1 MLMNKILRYSFVALM
16 AMFIGKVCAQEVT
29 FDFTVTDPADETGKT
44 SAWGFPSGSSNKL
57 TEEQAF
63 TYGGQTVKVA
73 APDGY
78 YWHNKDHYLLL
89 GKQGATLTLPA
100 FDFDVE
106 RIDIEGNSTAS
117 SGTKQNIF
125 VGETAVS
132 TETTGAQG
140 TNIFE
145 IAEANQAAGNVYVI
159 KVTSKHNNQ
168 IKTIKVWKKGT
179 APSVSIPEVDN
190 IEALTALGSGA
201 EATMS
206 LDKCKV
212 TFVSS
217 DGKSVY
223 VRDNTGGMCFYNQS
237 AFSEAT
243 NKWQLGGKIT
253 GKVSMYNGMTQFTIS
268 DAEALTHTDGDE
280 YQPVEIAIADAKD
293 HVADLVKISNV
304 TVVADGTKYYTDS
317 EKTLQIF
324 DNFKLG
330 YSIADGDAFSE
341 ITGVI
346 IPYNTQL
353 EIAPTVAPVATG
365 IENVNSQ
372 EAKGAIYNLA
382 GQRVEKAQK
391 GIFIQNGKKFVV
403 K

>member
-1 MLMNKILRYSFVALM
+1 MNKILRYSFVALM

-29 FDFTVTDPADETGKT
+29 LDFTITDPDDATGKT
-44 SAWGFPSGSSNKL
+44 SAWGFPSGSSAKL

-106 RIDIEGNSTAS
+106 RIDIEGNSSAS

-179 APSVSIPEVDN
+179 APSAVH
-190 IEALTALGSGA
+190 IENTEETAYTVAKAMELIDAGDALSET
-201 EATMS
+201 
-206 LDKCKV
+206 
-212 TFVSS
+212 
-217 DGKSVY
+217 VY
-223 VRDNTGGMCFYNQS
+223 VKGIVSQVDSYNETYKSIQYWISDDGTTTNQFECYSGKGIGGADFASIDDVQVG
-237 AFSEAT
+237 AT
-243 NKWQLGGKIT
+243 VIVKGKMKKYGEIYEFDKNNELVKYDASTIT
-253 GKVSMYNGMTQFTIS
+253 G
-268 DAEALTHTDGDE
+268 
-280 YQPVEIAIADAKD
+280 
-293 HVADLVKISNV
+293 ISNM
-304 TVVADGTKYYTDS
+304 KS
-317 EKTLQIF
+317 EQS
-324 DNFKLG
+324 N
-330 YSIADGDAFSE
+330 
-341 ITGVI
+341 
-346 IPYNTQL
+346 
-353 EIAPTVAPVATG
+353 AP
-365 IENVNSQ
+365 
-372 EAKGAIYNLA
+372 IYNLA